1 MIPPVGSAGNEPASF
16 HTRPL
21 VVDLDGT
28 LVRSDLLIETA
39 FLPRLGRPSSWF
51 EMLGTLLRGKAALK
65 HRLAVSANFDP
76 SVLPYD
82 QAVLASIRQASD
94 EGRPAY
100 LASAS
105 NQRLVE
111 AVARHLGIFA
121 GWFASDETNNLS
133 GKEKARRLVA
143 EFGER
148 GFDYIGNEAADL
160 PVWAQAAKAITIRTP
175 ASVMRRLK
183 QSSIDVESLPCD
195 RPDWRAWTRLFRVHQ
210 YAKNILLFVPLFTAH
225 QFAALPALQ
234 ALLAAAA
241 FSLCASSS
249 YILNDLL
256 DLAADR
262 NHPSKR
268 TRPLASGVI
277 PLMHGVVAM
286 VLLVIAAIAIA
297 IIVSLPFLSVLLGY
311 LVLSTAYSFWLKRKM
326 LVDVA
331 TLAILYTV
339 RIVAGAVAIGVAMS
353 EWLLAFSMFI
363 FMSLALIKRYV
374 ELAVRLNSNLSD
386 PSNRNYK
393 VGDLDIIAALAAAA
407 GFNAVVVFT
416 LYISS
421 NTVRELYSRP
431 QLLWLVCPILLYW
444 IARTL
449 MMAHRRL
456 MDDDPIIFALRDN
469 VSRLA
474 IIVIGVIVLAAI

>member
-1 MIPPVGSAGNEPASF
+1 MIPPVGSAGIEPAYS

-39 FLPRLGRPSSWF
+39 LAELGRPSSWF
-51 EMLGTLLRGKAALK
+51 EMLRTLLRGKAALK

-210 YAKNILLFVPLFTAH
+210 YSKNILLFVPLFTAH